1 MKKFSIML
9 MAALAFGFTACED
22 DDTNALPQS
31 NPQEPLMTVEGVSVA
46 PGIAVTEGATDL
58 LATATAGE
66 KIAVLQVV
74 EAANLPANAELEFV
88 MQISKSEDYSTSQ
101 EVATVVTDNVVY
113 VDPIEWQAAH
123 LAEMGKNPKA
133 QTTYLRFA
141 AYAVN
146 GTSSVRLG
154 GPDYYIGQGS
164 LSVTPYPAEIFIDEA
179 YYLEVNGEV
188 VEQFGHSGD
197 VYDNP
202 VFVLKLDVSVD
213 EVMNG
218 WEWRVLAKSYVDGN
232 TEKERTVFAPADDF
246 VESTEGDLVT
256 NVEGVEPQAGILVQD
271 GLMLLTV
278 NVETLSFAFT
288 SAVENLYTPGDA
300 NGWNQTAS
308 QMLYT
313 NDYVNYMGY
322 AVLAPGG
329 FKFTNAPDWN
339 HTNYGDGGEA
349 GMLSTDGGAGNLT
362 VPEKGLYWCSVDIG
376 ALTYSTTQVVSIG
389 VIGDATPGG
398 WDADTDLT
406 SEDFLVW
413 KGTVA
418 LKGSGELKFRANDGW
433 DINLGGDVN
442 NLSAGG
448 ANIPTPGEGNW
459 EITLDLSKL
468 PYSCSF
474 TKK

>member
-1 MKKFSIML
+1 ML
-9 MAALAFGFTACED
+9 IAALAFGFTACED

-88 MQISKSEDYSTSQ
+88 MQISKNEDYSTSK
-101 EVATVVTDNVVY
+101 EVATVVSDNVVY

-154 GPDYYIGQGS
+154 GPDYYIGQCS
-164 LSVTPYPAEIFIDEA
+164 LSVTPYPAEIFVDEA

-202 VFVLKLDVSVD
+202 VFVLKLDVSAD

-232 TEKERTVFAPADDF
+232 TTMERTVFAPSDDY
-246 VESTEGDLVT
+246 VESIEGELVT
-256 NVEGVEPQAGILVQD
+256 NVGGVEPQAGILNVD
-271 GLMLLTV
+271 GELLLTV
-278 NVETLSFAFT
+278 NVETLTFAFSYT
-288 SAVENLYTPGDA
+288 YEQLYTPGDA
-300 NGWNQTAS
+300 NGWSQIAS
-308 QMLYT
+308 QLLYT

-329 FKFTNAPDWN
+329 YKFSTKENWDGI
-339 HTNYGDGGEA
+339 NYGNSGTEGK
-349 GMLSTDGGAGNLT
+349 LSTDGGASNLT
-362 VPEKGLYWCSVDIG
+362 VAEKGLYWCNVDIA
-376 ALTYSTTQVVSIG
+376 ALTYSVTLVNSIG
-389 VIGDATPGG
+389 VVGDATPGG

-418 LKGSGELKFRANDGW
+418 LKGTGELKFRANDGW

-442 NLSAGG
+442 DLSAGG

-459 EITLDLSKL
+459 EVVLDLSKL

>member
-1 MKKFSIML
+1 

-164 LSVTPYPAEIFIDEA
+164 LSVTPYPAEIFIDEV

-442 NLSAGG
+442 DLSAGG

-459 EITLDLSKL
+459 EVTLDLSKL

>member
-1 MKKFSIML
+1 

-218 WEWRVLAKSYVDGN
+218 WEWIVLAKSYVDGN

-459 EITLDLSKL
+459 EVTLDLSKL

>member
-9 MAALAFGFTACED
+9 IAALAFGFTACED

-88 MQISKSEDYSTSQ
+88 MQISKNEDYSTSK
-101 EVATVVTDNVVY
+101 EIATVVSDNVVY

-154 GPDYYIGQGS
+154 GPDYYIGQSS
-164 LSVTPYPAEIFIDEA
+164 LSVTPYPAEIFVDEA

-202 VFVLKLDVSVD
+202 VFVLKLDVSAD

-218 WEWRVLAKSYVDGN
+218 YDWRVLAKSYVDGN
-232 TEKERTVFAPADDF
+232 TTMERTVFAPSDDY
-246 VESTEGDLVT
+246 VESIEGELVT
-256 NVEGVEPQAGILVQD
+256 NVGGVEPQAGILNVD
-271 GLMLLTV
+271 GELLLTV
-278 NVETLSFAFT
+278 NVETLTFT
-288 SAVENLYTPGDA
+288 FSYTYEQLYTPGDA
-300 NGWNQTAS
+300 NGWSQIAS
-308 QMLYT
+308 QLLYT

-329 FKFTNAPDWN
+329 YKFSTKENWDGI
-339 HTNYGDGGEA
+339 NYGNSGTEGK
-349 GMLSTDGGAGNLT
+349 LSTDGGASNLT
-362 VPEKGLYWCSVDIG
+362 VAEKGLYWCNVDIA
-376 ALTYSTTQVVSIG
+376 ALTYSVTLVNSIG
-389 VIGDATPGG
+389 VVGDATPGG

-418 LKGSGELKFRANDGW
+418 LKGTGELKFRANDGW

-442 NLSAGG
+442 DLSAGG

-459 EITLDLSKL
+459 EVVLDLSKL

>member
-58 LATATAGE
+58 LATATVGE

-88 MQISKSEDYSTSQ
+88 MQISKNQDYSTVQ
-101 EVATVVTDNVVY
+101 EVATTVTDNVVY
-113 VDPIEWQAAH
+113 VDPVEWQAAH
-123 LAEMGKNPKA
+123 LAELGKNPKA

-141 AYAVN
+141 AYVVN

-154 GPDYYIGQGS
+154 GPDYYIGQSS
-164 LSVTPYPAEIFIDEA
+164 LSVTPYPAEIFVDEA

-213 EVMNG
+213 DVMNG

-246 VESTEGDLVT
+246 VESTEGNLVT
-256 NVEGVEPQAGILVQD
+256 NVEGVEPQAGILIQD

-300 NGWNQTAS
+300 NGWSQTAS

-313 NDYVNYMGY
+313 EDYVNYMGY

-329 FKFTNAPDWN
+329 FKFTNAPDWD

-349 GMLSTDGGAGNLT
+349 GVLSTDGGAGNLT

-376 ALTYSTTQVVSIG
+376 ALAYTTTQVLSIG

-413 KGTVA
+413 KGTLA

-459 EITLDLSKL
+459 EVTLDLSKL
-468 PYSCSF
+468 PYSCTF

>member
-218 WEWRVLAKSYVDGN
+218 WGWRVLAKSYVDGN

-459 EITLDLSKL
+459 EVTLDLSKL

>member
-1 MKKFSIML
+1 ML

-218 WEWRVLAKSYVDGN
+218 WEWRVLSKSYVDGN

-271 GLMLLTV
+271 GLRLLTV

-389 VIGDATPGG
+389 VIGDATPAG

-459 EITLDLSKL
+459 EVTLDLSKL
-468 PYSCSF
+468 PYSCTF